1 MEAGAAWIPIR
12 DLLVINF
19 VILSGLEII
28 HEMSTHYGFI
38 GPMLMVSEIK
48 FIYKQTD
55 ILYAAALPL
64 RAGPLSFQRV

>member
-1 MEAGAAWIPIR
+1 
-12 DLLVINF
+12 
-19 VILSGLEII
+19 
-28 HEMSTHYGFI
+28 MSTHYGFI